1 MMNNDT
7 NAVVLSNNFVN
18 SYRCNLFN
26 LVHEIN
32 QCSTFCNRTRKR
44 IYQGLYIKSLSKPI
58 IFFFK
63 KKLMALKSP
72 QNTSI
77 LVMLS
82 NIVIYLRW
90 VKKKGMKKKNATRE
104 K

>member
-1 MMNNDT
+1 
-7 NAVVLSNNFVN
+7 
-18 SYRCNLFN
+18 
-26 LVHEIN
+26 
-32 QCSTFCNRTRKR
+32 
-44 IYQGLYIKSLSKPI
+44 
-58 IFFFK
+58 
-63 KKLMALKSP
+63 MALKSP